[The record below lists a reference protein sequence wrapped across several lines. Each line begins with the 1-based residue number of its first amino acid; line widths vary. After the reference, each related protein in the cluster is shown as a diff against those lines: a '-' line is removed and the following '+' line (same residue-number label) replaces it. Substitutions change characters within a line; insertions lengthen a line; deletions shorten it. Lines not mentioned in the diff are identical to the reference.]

1 MGKRALGPM
10 WCASLRCRVSLRFS
24 GEAWRH
30 RADDSLEKT
39 FEEREFLA
47 GDLMIRKI
55 VACSWVLA
63 LLVALLIVSSV
74 IIVAL
79 IAEL

>member
-1 MGKRALGPM
+1 
-10 WCASLRCRVSLRFS
+10 
-24 GEAWRH
+24 
-30 RADDSLEKT
+30 
-39 FEEREFLA
+39 
-47 GDLMIRKI
+47 MICKI

-74 IIVAL
+74 IMVAL

>member
-1 MGKRALGPM
+1 MM
-10 WCASLRCRVSLRFS
+10 C
-24 GEAWRH
+24 
-30 RADDSLEKT
+30 
-39 FEEREFLA
+39 
-47 GDLMIRKI
+47 KI

-74 IIVAL
+74 IMVAL

>member
-1 MGKRALGPM
+1 
-10 WCASLRCRVSLRFS
+10 
-24 GEAWRH
+24 
-30 RADDSLEKT
+30 
-39 FEEREFLA
+39 
-47 GDLMIRKI
+47 MIRKI

-74 IIVAL
+74 IMVAL